1 MKRNQLIGVAMLS
14 MLSLA
19 ACHKTGSNAGNDVKN
34 PEQSAPVNT
43 VQDVAA
49 GPVGVVSAAT
59 AGGFTT
65 TGFIEN
71 AARGDMY
78 EIEAGKIALARSKTA
93 KIKALARMMITDHQ
107 MMSDK
112 LKTAIADSRLPAPPA
127 DQDERRKGMLDNLKA
142 AGDSDF
148 DLAYL
153 HQQLAAHLEA
163 LTLMKGFQNHGDNA
177 ALKTVAA
184 GAAPIVEHHL
194 GMVRDAG
201 GDQLKSAAGQN

>member
-1 MKRNQLIGVAMLS
+1 MRVAAMV
-14 MLSLA
+14 A
-19 ACHKTGSNAGNDVKN
+19 AGLVGLVASGCHKTGANAGNDVKN
-34 PEQSAPVNT
+34 PAQSAPVNT

-49 GPVGVVSAAT
+49 GPVGLASAAT

-65 TGFIEN
+65 AGFIQS

-78 EIEAGKIALARSKTA
+78 EIAAGKIALERSKTSQV
-93 KIKALARMMITDHQ
+93 KDLAQMMITDHQ

-112 LKTAIADSRLPAPPA
+112 LKAAIADNHLPPAPS

-142 AGDSDF
+142 SGDSDF

-163 LTLMKGFQNHGDNA
+163 LTLMKGFQDHGDNA

-194 GMVRDAG
+194 GMVRDVG
-201 GDQLKSAAGQN
+201 GDKLKAIAGKD

>member
-1 MKRNQLIGVAMLS
+1 MRIATLMTAGFIGLAA
-14 MLSLA
+14 A

-49 GPVGVVSAAT
+49 SQVGLASAAT

-65 TGFIEN
+65 TGFIQN

-78 EIEAGKIALARSKTA
+78 EIEAGKIALQRSKTA
-93 KIKALARMMITDHQ
+93 KVKDLAQMMITDHTK
-107 MMSDK
+107 MSET
-112 LKTAIADSRLPAPPA
+112 LKMAIADNHLPAAPT

-142 AGDSDF
+142 SGDSDF

-153 HQQLAAHLEA
+153 HQQLAAHLET

-177 ALKTVAA
+177 ALKTVATN
-184 GAAPIVEHHL
+184 AAPIVEHHL

-201 GDQLKSAAGQN
+201 GDKLKDATGKD